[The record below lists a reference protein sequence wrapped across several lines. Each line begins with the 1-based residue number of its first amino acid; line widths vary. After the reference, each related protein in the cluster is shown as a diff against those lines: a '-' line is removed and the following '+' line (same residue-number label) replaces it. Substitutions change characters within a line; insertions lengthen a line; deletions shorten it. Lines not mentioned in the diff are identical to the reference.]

1 MENFTFFNPTKVIF
15 GRDVILKLG
24 EEVSKIGKKV
34 LILYGQ
40 GSVKKNNVYD
50 KAVKS
55 LINSHIT
62 FIELGGIKSNPVL
75 SKVKEAINIARS
87 ESVDAIIAIGGGSVI
102 DTAKATAAGYYYNG
116 DIWDAFSGS
125 VKIEKAL
132 PIFTVLTISAT
143 SSEMN
148 NGAVITNEENNMKVS
163 FFSEVTYPKVS
174 FIDPTIQFS
183 LPNIQVAYGAVDMIT
198 HIFELYF
205 NGTPNTEVQDYIATG
220 IVKTILRNTE
230 IILNNP
236 FDYEARAQFVWA
248 GTLALNGIN
257 AAGRG
262 LGDWATHKIGHA
274 LSAIYDLPHGET
286 LAIVLPAWM
295 RYCMKVDVM
304 RFAKAGREMFD
315 INSGLSPEETAIK
328 GIMKLKDWFGS
339 IGVKTSLVDVGIRV
353 DEIPQIASNPSITYP
368 VGKLKLLNKDDVI
381 NILRLANY

>member
-205 NGTPNTEVQDYIATG
+205 NGAQNTELQDYIATG

-286 LAIVLPAWM
+286 LAIVLPA
-295 RYCMKVDVM
+295 
-304 RFAKAGREMFD
+304 
-315 INSGLSPEETAIK
+315 
-328 GIMKLKDWFGS
+328 
-339 IGVKTSLVDVGIRV
+339 
-353 DEIPQIASNPSITYP
+353 
-368 VGKLKLLNKDDVI
+368 
-381 NILRLANY
+381 